1 MGKIAVIIPFFQQ
14 QPGLLARAVD
24 SVLAQRLEP
33 DWRVE
38 IIVVDDSSPIS
49 AQDELAGRSLPER
62 VSLQI
67 ATQQNAGPG
76 AARNTGL
83 DLVGDDVDAVALLDS
98 DDAWTAQHLANAL
111 AALGGGADLYF
122 ANHTRPEVYDS
133 YFGSMDLGARQ
144 IGRLVRDEPRL
155 YQLAEDKLR
164 LILQHCLA
172 QTSTI
177 VFRWRKHRAMRFAA
191 ELRSAGEDQVFLLAL
206 AMASSKVLFSEGLD
220 VVCGDGVNLY
230 FSNLSWD
237 RPGCLRRMAD
247 RLTSFHII
255 ESIVSA
261 HAAHDTDARQFVEEK
276 IASLQR
282 MAALVSARGLL
293 KRIAGFASETR
304 AMARRDPRF
313 WSWYPRRL
321 VEVCV
326 LIVMGRFKPAD
337 E

>member
-1 MGKIAVIIPFFQQ
+1 MGKVAVIIPFFQR
-14 QPGLLARAVD
+14 QPGLLTRALD
-24 SVLAQRLEP
+24 SVLAQRLAP
-33 DWRVE
+33 GWRVE
-38 IIVVDDSSPIS
+38 IIVVDDSSPIP
-49 AQDELAGRSLPER
+49 AQDELAGRALPET

-111 AALGGGADLYF
+111 AALGAGADLYF
-122 ANHTRPEVYDS
+122 ANNTRPEVYES

-144 IGRLVRDEPRL
+144 IGRLVLDEPRL

-177 VFRWRKHRAMRFAA
+177 VFRWRKHRVLRFAA
-191 ELRSAGEDQVFLLAL
+191 ELRLAGEDQVFLLAL
-206 AMASSKVLFSEGLD
+206 AMGSSKILFSEGLD
-220 VVCGDGVNLY
+220 VVCGGGVNVY
-230 FSNLSWD
+230 FSNLDWD

-247 RLTSFHII
+247 RLISFHII
-255 ESIVSA
+255 ESIVRA
-261 HAAHDTDARQFVEEK
+261 HAAHDTDARQFVEAK

-293 KRIAGFASETR
+293 KRIAGFAGETR
-304 AMARRDPRF
+304 AMARRDPSF

-321 VEVCV
+321 VEVGV
-326 LIVMGRFKPAD
+326 LIATGRFVPAD